1 MKFPIFRVHS
11 NRKHYYKIHSDR
23 SFTEVQLIGKKAFI
37 HEINAQTYFEI
48 LRIQEMIEL
57 NHGYQE
63 SAEKDFEKILNEKT

>member
-57 NHGYQE
+57 NKGYLE
-63 SAEKDFEKILNEKT
+63 SSEMEFELRINT